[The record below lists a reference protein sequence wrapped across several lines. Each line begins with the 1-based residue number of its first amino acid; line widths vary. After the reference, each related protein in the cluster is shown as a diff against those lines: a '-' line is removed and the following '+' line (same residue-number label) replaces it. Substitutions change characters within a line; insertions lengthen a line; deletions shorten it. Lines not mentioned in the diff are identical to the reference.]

1 MKVKELLDS
10 GKFQVIHAGDDP
22 EREIT
27 TPFCCDLLSVAM
39 GKAPAGCAWVTV
51 MGNMNTLAVATLADA
66 ACIILAEGAALDE
79 TARKKAEQ
87 QDIMVLATEE
97 PVFEAA
103 LWVWQ
108 QIQKGMERELSYDLH
123 IHSCLS
129 PCGDDDMTP
138 GNIVGMA
145 AIKGL
150 DVIAVTDHN
159 SCRNCPAVLKL
170 AEQYGV
176 LAIPGME
183 LTTAEE
189 VHAVCLFS
197 ELSAAME
204 FDRFVYGKLMKFP
217 NREEIF
223 GKQQIMNEEDIC
235 IGTEPNLL
243 INSTELSFDELWD
256 IVTGQYGGVMIPAH
270 IDKNANSL
278 ISNLGFVPPESQFR
292 TAELHDMAALE
303 ELKKSNPYLEQCRII
318 CDSDAHYL
326 EHIHEPEW
334 KMKVREKSAKAVIA
348 YLRGE

>member
-1 MKVKELLDS
+1 MRQRCGCGS
-10 GKFQVIHAGDDP
+10 RC
-22 EREIT
+22 RE
-27 TPFCCDLLSVAM
+27 
-39 GKAPAGCAWVTV
+39 K
-51 MGNMNTLAVATLADA
+51 
-66 ACIILAEGAALDE
+66 
-79 TARKKAEQ
+79 R
-87 QDIMVLATEE
+87 
-97 PVFEAA
+97 
-103 LWVWQ
+103 
-108 QIQKGMERELSYDLH
+108 MERELSYDLH

-270 IDKNANSL
+270 IDKSSTSL
-278 ISNLGFVPPESQFR
+278 LSNLGFVPPGSQFSCF
-292 TAELHDMAALE
+292 ELQRMENLHRVRRD
-303 ELKKSNPYLEQCRII
+303 NPYLEHCTVI

-326 EHIHEPEW
+326 EHIHEPEHTLLCAERTPEA
-334 KMKVREKSAKAVIA
+334 VLAALTSAP
-348 YLRGE
+348 

>member
-1 MKVKELLDS
+1 
-10 GKFQVIHAGDDP
+10 
-22 EREIT
+22 
-27 TPFCCDLLSVAM
+27 
-39 GKAPAGCAWVTV
+39 
-51 MGNMNTLAVATLADA
+51 
-66 ACIILAEGAALDE
+66 
-79 TARKKAEQ
+79 
-87 QDIMVLATEE
+87 
-97 PVFEAA
+97 
-103 LWVWQ
+103 
-108 QIQKGMERELSYDLH
+108 MEHELSYDLH

-159 SCRNCPAVLKL
+159 SCRNCLAVLKL

-204 FDRFVYGKLMKFP
+204 FDRFVYEKLMKFP

-292 TAELHDMAALE
+292 TAELHDMAALA
-303 ELKKSNPYLEQCRII
+303 ELKKSNPYLEQCR
-318 CDSDAHYL
+318 SELDAMETADDTLILLNGKLKKAEAVVRAAGAELTQKRKAAAQAL
-326 EHIHEPEW
+326 EQRIQSELRDLD
-334 KMKVREKSAKAVIA
+334 MNKVRFAIEFTEKEPAADGCDVIRFLMSANAGEDLRPIA
-348 YLRGE
+348 KIASGG